1 MASSMTPWT
10 RETRRSN
17 ENRSNKILPLCDH
30 TRRSSLG
37 RLSTFST
44 MAVDDAQ
51 RISTVRLAG
60 SGCVFNPENVYFDC
74 IGCGKITMLA
84 DAPTIITLND
94 VKACHSPTC
103 YCAMM
108 YIKKQEER
116 ISERNINLHE
126 LETPPPR
133 SIQQDGLY
141 KKGHSIHFSFII
153 FGINILKCRYELSF
167 K

>member
-10 RETRRSN
+10 KETGRSN
-17 ENRSNKILPLCDH
+17 KNRSNKILPQFDH
-30 TRRSSLG
+30 TRRSSLR

-44 MAVDDAQ
+44 MPVDDAR
-51 RISTVRLAG
+51 RISAVRLAG
-60 SGCVFNPENVYFDC
+60 SGSVFNPENAYLDC

-94 VKACHSPTC
+94 VKAYHIPTC

-116 ISERNINLHE
+116 ISEGDLSLNE
-126 LETPPPR
+126 LEIPSQQ
-133 SIQQDGLY
+133 SIQQDDGR
-141 KKGHSIHFSFII
+141 
-153 FGINILKCRYELSF
+153 GIEELIYGYGIVQR
-167 K
+167 

>member
-1 MASSMTPWT
+1 MRIMASCMTLWT
-10 RETRRSN
+10 REAERSN

-30 TRRSSLG
+30 TKRSSLG

-51 RISTVRLAG
+51 RISAVRLAG

-74 IGCGKITMLA
+74 VGCGKITMLV

-94 VKACHSPTC
+94 IKACHSPTC
-103 YCAMM
+103 ICAMV

-116 ISERNINLHE
+116 ISGRDINLNE

-133 SIQQDGLY
+133 STQQDEVPGFEELINEY
-141 KKGHSIHFSFII
+141 
-153 FGINILKCRYELSF
+153 GILQR
-167 K
+167 

>member
-1 MASSMTPWT
+1 MASCMTPWT
-10 RETRRSN
+10 RETGRCI
-17 ENRSNKILPLCDH
+17 ENRSNKILPLFDH

-51 RISTVRLAG
+51 RISAVRLAG
-60 SGCVFNPENVYFDC
+60 SGCAFNPEHVYFDC
-74 IGCGKITMLA
+74 IGCGKITMLV

-94 VKACHSPTC
+94 VKAYHSPAC

-116 ISERNINLHE
+116 ISERDINLNE

-133 SIQQDGLY
+133 SSQQDEMRGYEELINEY
-141 KKGHSIHFSFII
+141 
-153 FGINILKCRYELSF
+153 GILQR
-167 K
+167 

>member
-10 RETRRSN
+10 KETGRRN
-17 ENRSNKILPLCDH
+17 ENRSNKILPQCDY

-60 SGCVFNPENVYFDC
+60 SGCVFNPENVYLDC

-84 DAPTIITLND
+84 EAPTIITLND
-94 VKACHSPTC
+94 IKACHNPTC

-116 ISERNINLHE
+116 ISERDTSLNE
-126 LETPPPR
+126 LETPPQR
-133 SIQQDGLY
+133 GIQQDEVRGLEELVNEY
-141 KKGHSIHFSFII
+141 
-153 FGINILKCRYELSF
+153 GILQR
-167 K
+167 